1 MEQLLTHPTIIVFAV
16 SSFVA
21 IVINYA
27 IIKTTMASMMKTL
40 EQLQKDLEE
49 EKEKNA
55 EIEKMM
61 LKEYLRKE
69 DFLAFQ
75 NKVEARME
83 MRLEKLEEKIE
94 KLLHSWRLSNEK
106 ASQLSH
112 SEVFGTGISRQPD
125 SQDD

>member
-1 MEQLLTHPTIIVFAV
+1 MEQLLIHPTFIVFAI

-27 IIKTTMASMMKTL
+27 IIKVSMLNMMKTL
-40 EQLQKDLEE
+40 EQLQKDTKEE
-49 EKEKNA
+49 REKCA

-75 NKVEARME
+75 NKIEARTE
-83 MRLEKLEEKIE
+83 MKFEKLEEKIE
-94 KLLHSWRLSNEK
+94 KLINKLEAKL
-106 ASQLSH
+106 
-112 SEVFGTGISRQPD
+112 
-125 SQDD
+125 

>member
-1 MEQLLTHPTIIVFAV
+1 MEKLLTDPTIIVFVVA
-16 SSFVA
+16 SFVA

-27 IIKTTMASMMKTL
+27 IIKTTMANMMKTL
-40 EQLQKDLEE
+40 EQLQKDLESA
-49 EKEKNA
+49 KEKNA

-83 MRLEKLEEKIE
+83 MKLEKLEEKIE
-94 KLLHSWRLSNEK
+94 KLIGKVEAKR
-106 ASQLSH
+106 
-112 SEVFGTGISRQPD
+112 
-125 SQDD
+125 

>member
-1 MEQLLTHPTIIVFAV
+1 MDQLLTHPAIIVFAL

-21 IVINYA
+21 VVVNYA
-27 IIKTTMASMMKTL
+27 IIKTTMANIIKTL
-40 EQLQKDLEE
+40 EDLQKDLEE

-83 MRLEKLEEKIE
+83 MKIEKLEEKIE
-94 KLLHSWRLSNEK
+94 KL
-106 ASQLSH
+106 
-112 SEVFGTGISRQPD
+112 ISKLEAKQ
-125 SQDD
+125 

>member
-1 MEQLLTHPTIIVFAV
+1 MVQLLTHPAIIVFAI

-21 IVINYA
+21 IIINYA
-27 IIKTTMASMMKTL
+27 IIKTTMANIMKTL

-49 EKEKNA
+49 EKRKNA

-94 KLLHSWRLSNEK
+94 RLLHKMEAK
-106 ASQLSH
+106 
-112 SEVFGTGISRQPD
+112 P
-125 SQDD
+125 

>member
-1 MEQLLTHPTIIVFAV
+1 MEQLLTHPAIIVFAI
-16 SSFVA
+16 SSVVA

-27 IIKTTMASMMKTL
+27 IIKTTMANMMKTL

-49 EKEKNA
+49 EKEKNT

-94 KLLHSWRLSNEK
+94 KL
-106 ASQLSH
+106 
-112 SEVFGTGISRQPD
+112 ISKLEAKQ
-125 SQDD
+125 

>member
-1 MEQLLTHPTIIVFAV
+1 VIEQLISHPTVIVFIL
-16 SSFVA
+16 SSLVA
-21 IVINYA
+21 IAINYA
-27 IIKTTMASMMKTL
+27 IIKTTVATMLKTL
-40 EQLQKDLEE
+40 ERVQEDLQR

-55 EIEKMM
+55 GIEKMM

-94 KLLHSWRLSNEK
+94 RLLHKLEAK
-106 ASQLSH
+106 Q
-112 SEVFGTGISRQPD
+112 
-125 SQDD
+125 

>member
-1 MEQLLTHPTIIVFAV
+1 MEQLLTHPAIIVFAI
-16 SSFVA
+16 SSVVA
-21 IVINYA
+21 VVINYA
-27 IIKTTMASMMKTL
+27 IIKTTMANMMKTL

-94 KLLHSWRLSNEK
+94 KL
-106 ASQLSH
+106 
-112 SEVFGTGISRQPD
+112 ISKLEAKQ
-125 SQDD
+125 

>member
-1 MEQLLTHPTIIVFAV
+1 MEQLLTHPAIIVFAI
-16 SSFVA
+16 SSVVA

-27 IIKTTMASMMKTL
+27 IIKTTMANMMKTL

-94 KLLHSWRLSNEK
+94 KL
-106 ASQLSH
+106 
-112 SEVFGTGISRQPD
+112 ISKLETKQ
-125 SQDD
+125 

>member
-1 MEQLLTHPTIIVFAV
+1 MEELLTHPTVIVFAI

-27 IIKTTMASMMKTL
+27 IIKTTMANIMKTV
-40 EQLQKDLEE
+40 EQLQRDLEE
-49 EKEKNA
+49 EKKKET

-94 KLLHSWRLSNEK
+94 KLLHKLEAK
-106 ASQLSH
+106 Q
-112 SEVFGTGISRQPD
+112 
-125 SQDD
+125 